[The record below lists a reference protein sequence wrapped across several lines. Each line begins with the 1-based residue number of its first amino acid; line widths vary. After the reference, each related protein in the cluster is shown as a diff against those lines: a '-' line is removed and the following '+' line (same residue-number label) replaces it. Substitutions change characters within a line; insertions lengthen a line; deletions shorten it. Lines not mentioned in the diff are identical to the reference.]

1 MISAIIR
8 WSLNNRVLVLLMT
21 GIMVAAG
28 IQAVI
33 TTPIDALP
41 DLSDVQVIIKTNY
54 PGQAPQVVED
64 QVTYPLTTA
73 MLAVPGA
80 TTVRGYSFFGDS
92 FVYIIFEDGTD
103 LYWARSRVL
112 EYLNQVSDSLPP
124 DARPALGPD
133 ATGVGWVYEY
143 ALVDRT
149 GGNDLS
155 QLRAI
160 QDWFLKF
167 ELQTVP
173 GVSEVATIGGMVQ
186 QYQVVI
192 NPDALQAY
200 KLSLAQV
207 RSAIKRGN
215 QEVGGSVIEMGE
227 AEYMVRA
234 TGYLTS
240 IDDLQKIPLGM
251 NDKGTPVRLQDVA
264 DIRMGPQ
271 LRRGIAELNGEGE
284 VVGAVVVMRYGENA
298 RTTINRV
305 KNRLA
310 ELKDSLPEGVEVV
323 ETYNRSALIDRSVD
337 TLRTKLVE
345 EFLVVVLVCI
355 LFLFHFRSSLVVII
369 SLPVGIIFAF
379 LIMRVQGLNAN
390 IMSLGG
396 IAIAIGAMVDAAIV
410 MIETVHKK
418 MEQSDYDPKKH
429 WEVIA
434 EAATEVGPP
443 LFFSLLIITLSFL
456 PVFTLQ
462 AQEGRMFAPL
472 AFTKTYS
479 MAGAAILSITLVPV
493 LMGYFIRGRV
503 TAEHKN
509 PLNRALIWLYRP
521 LINAV
526 TSRPLLVLTVS
537 ALLVLVGMWPATKL
551 GSEFMPD
558 LNEGDIMYMPTTFP
572 GISIGKAQQLLQQTD
587 KLIYSV
593 PEVKSVFGKIGRAET
608 ATDPAPLT
616 MIESVIQ
623 LKPEAEWREGVT
635 IDSIKEE
642 LNQRLKL
649 PGVTNAWVWPI
660 KTRIDMLATGIK
672 TPVGIKIGG
681 ADLGVIEGIGK
692 EIEQVLLGVPGT
704 TSAYAE
710 RVAGGRYVTVDINR
724 EQASRYGLNIDDVQD
739 VVKTAIGGMNVT
751 ETVEGL
757 ERYPVNLRY
766 PRYMRDSLEQL
777 KLLPIVTPAGQH
789 ISLQAVADLRIEDG
803 PPMIKSENARLNG
816 WIYVDI
822 AGVDLGSYVDAA
834 RKAVSEQVD
843 LPAGYSITWSGQYE
857 YMERAKEHLALVI
870 PITIITIMLLLFLNF
885 RNLVEVLI
893 ILGTLPMALTG
904 GLWLLYLLDYNLSVA
919 VGVGFIALAGVAVEI
934 GVVMLVYLK
943 QAMKNH
949 QLAAEKAGRALQRED
964 LESAVHD
971 GALMRVRPIM
981 MTVAAIIAGLLP
993 IMLGSGTGSEVMRRI
1008 AAPMVGGMVSATIL
1022 TLAVIPAVFLLW
1034 QKHQLGRDQDDAQ
1047 TISEPD

>member
-1 MISAIIR
+1 VIEAIIR

-21 GIMVAAG
+21 GILLAAG
-28 IQAVI
+28 IQAII
-33 TTPIDALP
+33 TTPVDALP
-41 DLSDVQVIIKTNY
+41 DLSDVQVIVKTNY

-64 QVTYPLTTA
+64 HVTYPLTTA

-112 EYLNQVSDSLPP
+112 EYLNQVSADLPP
-124 DARPALGPD
+124 TAKPTLGPD

-149 GGNDLS
+149 GSKDLA
-155 QLRAI
+155 QLRSI

-200 KLSLAQV
+200 NFSLAQV
-207 RSAIKRGN
+207 RNAIKRGN
-215 QEVGGSVIEMGE
+215 QEVGGSVIEIGE

-234 TGYLTS
+234 SGYLTS
-240 IDDLQKIPLGM
+240 RADLEKIPLGM
-251 NDKGTPVRLQDVA
+251 NDKGTPVRLK
-264 DIRMGPQ
+264 DIAEIRLGPQ

-284 VVGAVVVMRYGENA
+284 VVGAVVIMRYGENA
-298 RTTINRV
+298 RTTITGV
-305 KNRLA
+305 KERLA
-310 ELKDSLPEGVEVV
+310 ELQDSLPEGVEVI
-323 ETYNRSALIDRSVD
+323 ETYNRSALIERSIE
-337 TLRTKLVE
+337 TLKTKLVE

-355 LFLFHFRSSLVVII
+355 LFLFHFRSSLVIII
-369 SLPVGIIFAF
+369 SLPVGIIIAF
-379 LIMRVQGLNAN
+379 LIMRFQGLNAN

-418 MEQSDYDPKKH
+418 MEQDDYDPKKH
-429 WEVIA
+429 WAVIA

-479 MAGAAILSITLVPV
+479 MAGAALLSITLVPV

-503 TAEHKN
+503 TPEHKN
-509 PLNRALIWLYRP
+509 PLNRLMIWLYRP

-526 TSRPLLVLTVS
+526 TRRPSLVLACS
-537 ALLVLVGMWPATKL
+537 ALLLIVGMWPATQL

-623 LKPEAEWREGVT
+623 LKPESEWRAGVT
-635 IDSIKEE
+635 MESIKEE
-642 LNQRLKL
+642 LNQRLQL

-681 ADLGVIEGIGK
+681 ADLKVIESIGK
-692 EIEQVLLGVPGT
+692 DIEKTLLGVNGT

-724 EQASRYGLNIDDVQD
+724 DAASRYGLNIDDVQD
-739 VVKTAIGGMNVT
+739 VVRTAIGGMNVT

-789 ISLQAVADLRIEDG
+789 IALQAVADLRVEDG

-822 AGVDLGSYVDAA
+822 EGVDLGTYVDAA
-834 RKAVSEQVD
+834 RQAVADQVD

-857 YMERAKEHLALVI
+857 YMERAKEHLTLVI
-870 PITIITIMLLLFLNF
+870 PITIVTIMLLLFLNF

-893 ILGTLPMALTG
+893 ILGTLPMALIG
-904 GLWLLYLLDYNLSVA
+904 GLWLLYLLNYNMSVA

-943 QAMKNH
+943 QAM
-949 QLAAEKAGRALQRED
+949 QSRQQAADKAGKRLQLED
-964 LESAVHD
+964 LEGAVHE

-1022 TLAVIPAVFLLW
+1022 TLAVIPAIFLLW
-1034 QKHQLGRDQDDAQ
+1034 QRHKLGK
-1047 TISEPD
+1047 